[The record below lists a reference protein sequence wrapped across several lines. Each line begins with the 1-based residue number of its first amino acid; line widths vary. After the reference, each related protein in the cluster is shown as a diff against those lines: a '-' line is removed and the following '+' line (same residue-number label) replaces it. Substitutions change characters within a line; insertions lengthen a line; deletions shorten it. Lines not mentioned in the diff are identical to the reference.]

1 MTDDANLYN
10 PLTTKVEARTVA
22 PGVHVLPGFGNAIAI
37 ETSTGVVQIDTGL
50 SPSMAENMLAELRA
64 RTDLPVTSIV
74 YSHGHG
80 GYNEQVQ
87 VWLDHN
93 ESRGEPAPR
102 IVAQENLLRRQQ
114 RYRDTNDLQNLIA
127 EIQFRMPAGSAR
139 GNRYALHRPTET
151 FRDEIDLGDGDG
163 NGAGERSV
171 LVLATPSETDDAVS
185 VWLPDC
191 RLLWG
196 GPAVV
201 PCFPNVGSPM
211 RSLRDPVRWVAT
223 LERLREL
230 RPEILV
236 FEFGPVLEGADHID
250 AWFGSVIAAL
260 TWVREEVVER
270 LNAGML
276 VDDIVHDL
284 DFPPELFDT
293 ALLAPTY
300 GHPEHVARE
309 VVRAET
315 GWWDRNPTHLR
326 PARTAEAAEAVASA
340 IADPGR
346 VVERAREL
354 LDADQP
360 QLALHVVDLLA
371 MAPGDSDDVTQA
383 RSIKAE
389 ACRTLAQRTPNFI
402 EQSVYLSAATIID
415 DQPAAPTGVR

>member
-1 MTDDANLYN
+1 MASDANLYN
-10 PLTTKVEARTVA
+10 PLTAEVEVRTVA
-22 PGVHVLPGFGNAIAI
+22 PGVHVLPGFGNSVAI
-37 ETSTGVVQIDTGL
+37 ETSTGVVQVDTGL
-50 SPSMAENMLAELRA
+50 SPRMAEDMLTELRA
-64 RTDLPVTSIV
+64 RTELPVTSIV

-102 IVAQENLLRRQQ
+102 IVAQEEIGRRQQ

-139 GNRYALHRPTET
+139 GSRYALHPPTET
-151 FRDEIDLGDGDG
+151 FAHEIDLGDD
-163 NGAGERSV
+163 ERPV
-171 LVLATPSETDDAVS
+171 LALATPSETDDAVS
-185 VWLPDC
+185 IWLPDC
-191 RLLWG
+191 KLLWG

-223 LERLREL
+223 LGRLRDL
-230 RPEILV
+230 QPEILV
-236 FEFGPVLEGADHID
+236 FEFGPTLEGADVID
-250 AWFGSVIAAL
+250 EWFGSVIDAL
-260 TWVREEVVER
+260 SWVRAEVVDR

-284 DFPPELFDT
+284 DFPPGLFDEP
-293 ALLAPTY
+293 LLAPTY
-300 GHPEHVARE
+300 GHPEHCARE

-315 GWWDRNPTHLR
+315 GWWDRNPTNLR
-326 PARTAEAAEAVASA
+326 PARSAEAAEAVLSA

-354 LDADQP
+354 LDADEP

-371 MAPGDSDDVTQA
+371 TAPGESDEINQA
-383 RSIKAE
+383 RALKAE
-389 ACRTLAQRTPNFI
+389 ACRTLSERTPNFI
-402 EQSVYLSAATIID
+402 EQSVYESAATIIED
-415 DQPAAPTGVR
+415 RPEAVTGVR